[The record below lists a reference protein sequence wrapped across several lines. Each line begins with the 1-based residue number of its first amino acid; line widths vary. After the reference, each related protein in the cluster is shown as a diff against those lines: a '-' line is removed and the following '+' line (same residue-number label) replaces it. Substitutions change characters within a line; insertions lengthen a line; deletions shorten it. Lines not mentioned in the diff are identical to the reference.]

1 MFLLSIATWVAAV
14 AVDALGWTAS
24 LSVLSLTTP
33 EGESFEVALLKSAV
47 VLSTWF
53 GAVMVAP
60 VLTLTSLTWSL
71 RLRLSSRAPRP
82 LHGRGP

>member
-1 MFLLSIATWVAAV
+1 MLVGSGALWVAAL
-14 AVDALGWTAS
+14 AVNALGWTAS

-33 EGESFEVALLKSAV
+33 EGESFEVALLKAV
-47 VLSTWF
+47 VVLFSCF

-71 RLRLSSRAPRP
+71 RLQIDARRSSE
-82 LHGRGP
+82 